1 MDHKSYNQALMIIIR
16 YFEIAFVVTGEITK
30 GVILFRILFDS
41 VSKW

>member
-1 MDHKSYNQALMIIIR
+1 MDHKSYNQALMMMIR

-30 GVILFRILFDS
+30 GEILFRILFDR